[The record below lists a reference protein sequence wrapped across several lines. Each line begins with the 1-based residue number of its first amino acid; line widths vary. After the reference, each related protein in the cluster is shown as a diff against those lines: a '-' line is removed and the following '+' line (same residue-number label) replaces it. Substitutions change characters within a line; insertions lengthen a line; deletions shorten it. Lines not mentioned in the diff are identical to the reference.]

1 MIYEIARFLVTCYYR
16 MRFKITIIGE
26 DRVPV
31 DGPVMLCSNHISD
44 FDPPLIGLALNRQVS
59 FFAKSELF
67 ELPVIGKVFP
77 KVNAIPVSRGK
88 SDRAA
93 LKTSI
98 SALKE
103 NRCLLIFPEGHR
115 NKGDVKQLQDLQ
127 QGASFIAAKSEAP
140 IVPVVIKGQ
149 YDRKNGV
156 TIVFGKPINTKEFL
170 TSGKDRKDLTLL
182 LEKNL
187 NNLLFSE

>member
-1 MIYEIARFLVTCYYR
+1 MIYEIAKFLIKCYYR
-16 MRFKITIIGE
+16 LRFKITIIGE
-26 DRVPV
+26 DRVPSS
-31 DGPVMLCSNHISD
+31 GPVMLCSNHISD
-44 FDPPLIGLALNRQVS
+44 FDPPLIGLALDRQLS

-77 KVNAIPVSRGK
+77 SLNAIPVSRGK

-98 SALKE
+98 NALKE
-103 NRCLLIFPEGHR
+103 DRCLLIFPEGHR
-115 NKGDVKQLQDLQ
+115 NKGDVKQLQNLQ
-127 QGASFIAAKSEAP
+127 EGASFIASKSEAP
-140 IVPVVIKGQ
+140 IVPVVIKGE
-149 YDRKNGV
+149 YNRKKGV
-156 TIVFGKPINTKEFL
+156 TIVFGKPINTEEFL
-170 TSGKDRKDLTLL
+170 EAGNTRKDLTRK

>member
-1 MIYEIARFLVTCYYR
+1 MIYEIAKFLIKCYYK

-26 DRVPV
+26 DRVPAS
-31 DGPVMLCSNHISD
+31 GPVMLCSNHVSD
-44 FDPPLIGLALNRQVS
+44 FDPPLIGLALDRQLS

-77 KVNAIPVSRGK
+77 SLNAIPVSRGK

-98 SALKE
+98 NALKE
-103 NRCLLIFPEGHR
+103 DRCLLIFPEGHR
-115 NKGDVKQLQDLQ
+115 NKGDIKKLQNLQ
-127 QGASFIAAKSEAP
+127 EGASFIASKSEAP
-140 IVPVVIKGQ
+140 IVPVIIKGE
-149 YDRKNGV
+149 YNRKNGV
-156 TIVFGKPINTKEFL
+156 TIVFGKPINTEEFL
-170 TSGKDRKDLTLL
+170 QAGNTRKDLTRK
-182 LEKNL
+182 LEENL